1 MIRLVHDKTKWPGC
15 RGCVYLV
22 KRACRKPKSKPDC
35 GNGVYRDDRTEKI
48 RCVAV
53 KRGRT

>member
-15 RGCVYLV
+15 RWCVYLV

-35 GNGVYRDDRTEKI
+35 GKGVYRDERRTAQQGLEI
-48 RCVAV
+48 
-53 KRGRT
+53 